1 MELKDGSGSDSFSP
15 SIWSLRQFIW
25 FGLDLLL
32 SSGSLWL
39 WLAGRSSQRGLLYS
53 FNVDVAIVCVEVF
66 CLASSYVEAS
76 MWLFCGSVRLLFSF
90 VVGSAYSSLQ
100 QNFHYVLPWWG
111 SPWGIEAA
119 FGLSGFAI
127 LWKMFCYSQWIGG
140 WRRLFWLPVDA
151 HVPSSV
157 SLVRLSRS
165 VFVLVFRE
173 AVSALSWGLRT
184 TLNLGCLW

>member
-39 WLAGRSSQRGLLYS
+39 WLAGRSSQRG
-53 FNVDVAIVCVEVF
+53 
-66 CLASSYVEAS
+66 
-76 MWLFCGSVRLLFSF
+76 
-90 VVGSAYSSLQ
+90 SAYSSLQ

-127 LWKMFCYSQWIGG
+127 LWKMFCYSQ
-140 WRRLFWLPVDA
+140 
-151 HVPSSV
+151 
-157 SLVRLSRS
+157 
-165 VFVLVFRE
+165 
-173 AVSALSWGLRT
+173 
-184 TLNLGCLW
+184 

>member
-15 SIWSLRQFIW
+15 SIWSLGQFIR

-39 WLAGRSSQRGLLYS
+39 WLAGRSSLR
-53 FNVDVAIVCVEVF
+53 
-66 CLASSYVEAS
+66 
-76 MWLFCGSVRLLFSF
+76 
-90 VVGSAYSSLQ
+90 GSAYSSLQ

-127 LWKMFCYSQWIGG
+127 LWKMFCYSQ
-140 WRRLFWLPVDA
+140 
-151 HVPSSV
+151 
-157 SLVRLSRS
+157 
-165 VFVLVFRE
+165 
-173 AVSALSWGLRT
+173 
-184 TLNLGCLW
+184 